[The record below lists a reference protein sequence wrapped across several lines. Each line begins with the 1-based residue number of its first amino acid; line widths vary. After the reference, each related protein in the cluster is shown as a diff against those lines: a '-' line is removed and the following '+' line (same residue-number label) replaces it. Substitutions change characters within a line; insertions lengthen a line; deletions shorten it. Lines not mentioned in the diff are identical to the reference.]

1 MAFNREQLKTELID
15 QVLERVHG
23 HLDGARAADA
33 DHVVRAF
40 YAHVPPDDI
49 VDEQPENLYGAAM
62 TLWAFARERRP
73 KENKVRVYN
82 PRPESHGWK
91 STHTIVDVVIDDMP
105 FLVDSLTA
113 AFQALDADVHLVVYP
128 VIHMRRDENGR
139 FVELASPEAAAG
151 DEGEGGAEETGN
163 LLTEALL
170 HFQISEQRAVAHDI
184 VHQTVAKVLADVR
197 SAVEDWPKMR
207 RHCAALVE
215 EIRREPPH
223 LPADEIAEGTDFL
236 EWLVDDHFTFLGY
249 REYAFEGDGEE
260 AVATVV
266 PDRGMGILRS
276 EEATIFAESRSLAP
290 MPARSRKFLRRPELL
305 VISKAGRRS
314 SVHRPVHL
322 DAISAKLFSAEGKVI
337 GHRLFV
343 GLFTSVAYAARP
355 WDIPVLRR
363 KVQHVLE
370 RSKIPLDGHG
380 GKALMHILDSYSR
393 DELFQITEEKLY
405 DIALGILHLQE
416 RHRIAFFPRR
426 DTFERYVSCLVYVP
440 RDRYDTKLRLKLQAI
455 LSAAYEGQ
463 VSDYYTHLTD
473 SKLARL
479 HLIIQTTPG
488 EIPEVD
494 VDALE
499 QKLISAGRSW
509 SDRLQEALIEA
520 RGEEQG
526 IACMHRFGEAFSA
539 SYQDHFNAQTAVSD
553 IAKVE
558 QALESGLALNLYR
571 PIEADEH
578 ELRLKIYLTGDR
590 VPLSEVLPMLENS
603 GLKVIDEIPFAVK
616 PDDLRDPVWI
626 RDFTMRTDDGGA
638 VAGARRVDL
647 TAIRD
652 LFHEAFRLIWH
663 GDLENDGFNRL
674 VLCAGLSARE
684 VTILRAMCKYL
695 LQARIPFSQ
704 TYMEETLASNPGIA
718 RLLVELFLKR
728 FTPPEPEP
736 PVVSADMPPD
746 PPERRSEERLSA
758 DIESLLEQVTHLD
771 EDRIIRRFRNL
782 IQSMLRTNFFQPGA
796 DGEPQS
802 YLSFKIDSQKVSEL
816 PKPRPLCEIF
826 VYSSR
831 VEAVHLRGGRVA
843 RGGIRWSDRR
853 EDFRTEVLGLM
864 KAQMVKNAVIV
875 PVGSKG
881 GFVVKQP
888 PDGGREERLREGIEC
903 YQTMMRGIL
912 DITDNLVAGEVVPP
926 KDVVRLDDDDPYLV
940 VAADKGTATF
950 SDIAN
955 GISEDFGF
963 WLGDAFASGGSAGYD
978 HKGMGITARGAWES
992 VKRHFR
998 ERGKDIQNEPF
1009 TAVGVGDMSG
1019 DVFGN
1024 GMLLSKHM
1032 LLYGAFNHLHIF
1044 IDPDP
1049 DPEISFAERQR
1060 LFDLPRSSWGDYN
1073 LELISPGGDVFD
1085 RSAKSIVLSE
1095 QIRERFGIEDE
1106 RLTPNELIRK
1116 MLTAEVELLWFG
1128 GIGTYVKARNETHAM
1143 VGDRAND
1150 PLRVDASEVRAKVI
1164 GEGANLGVTQRARI
1178 ELGQLGGR
1186 LNTDSID
1193 NSAGVDCSD
1202 HEVNI
1207 KILLGEVEAAG
1218 DLTRKQRDEL
1228 LREMTDEV
1236 AELVLRDNY
1245 LQTQAITVTHRLGAR
1260 LSDRTARFIRGL
1272 ERTGRL
1278 DRKIEFLPDDEAMAE
1293 RIQHGQGFTRPEIAV
1308 LLSYAKM
1315 ELYDALL
1322 DSDLPEDR
1330 YMEAELARYFPQPLR
1345 QRFPGPILRHRLRR
1359 EIIATMVTNDI
1370 VNRVGITFLH
1380 EVRERTGMVAAD
1392 IARAYLIAREI
1403 FGMRKLWSRIEELD
1417 NHMPAH
1423 VQASM
1428 LAECGRLI
1436 ERGAVWFLREEAKP
1450 LDISAQI
1457 ERYATGVQAVAEGLE
1472 TLLSEAD
1479 TKLLAERVAGYTEEG
1494 APEDVAILAARL
1506 PLLAPG
1512 CDIVRIARDT
1522 AAGEGEVGKIYFALG
1537 SRLGFDWL
1545 RRSASH
1551 LPSESAWDKLAIT
1564 AIIDDLYG
1572 HQSDLTQRVIEAAG
1586 DGEVDEAA
1594 IETWEEGRRSLVS
1607 QTEHLLAELQS
1618 VASPNLSMLAVANR
1632 QLKSMS
1638 A

>member
-1 MAFNREQLKTELID
+1 MAFNRDQLKSELID
-15 QVLERVHG
+15 QVLERVRARLEG
-23 HLDGARAADA
+23 SRAADA
-33 DHVVRAF
+33 EHFVRAF

-49 VDEQPENLYGAAM
+49 LGEAPENLYGAALS
-62 TLWAFARERRP
+62 LWGFARERQAA
-73 KENKVRVYN
+73 ENKVRVYN
-82 PRPESHGWK
+82 PRQESHGWK

-105 FLVDSLTA
+105 FLVDSVTA
-113 AFQALDADVHLVVYP
+113 AFQSLGADVHLVVYP
-128 VIHMRRDENGR
+128 VIHLKRDGDGR
-139 FVELASPEAAAG
+139 FVELAADAAEEAAAG
-151 DEGEGGAEETGN
+151 EAAGDMRP
-163 LLTEALL
+163 EALMQ
-170 HFQISEQRAVAHDI
+170 FQISEQRAVAHDI
-184 VHQTVAKVLADVR
+184 VQQAVSKVLGDVR
-197 SAVEDWPKMR
+197 AAVEDWRPMLGR
-207 RHCAALVE
+207 CAEVIE
-215 EIRREPPH
+215 DIRRDPPP
-223 LPADEIAEGTDFL
+223 LPEDEIAEGTAFL
-236 EWLVDDHFTFLGY
+236 QWLRSDSFTFLGY
-249 REYAFEGDGEE
+249 REYAFEGQGEK
-260 AVATVV
+260 AVASVV
-266 PDRGMGILRS
+266 AGRGLGVLRS
-276 EEATIFAESRSLAP
+276 DETTIFAESRSLGP
-290 MPARSRKFLRRPELL
+290 MPARARRFLRRPELL

-314 SVHRPVHL
+314 TVHRPVHL
-322 DAISAKLFSAEGKVI
+322 DAVSAKLFGAGGEVV

-355 WDIPVLRR
+355 RDIPVLRR
-363 KVQHVLE
+363 KVARVLE
-370 RSKIPLDGHG
+370 RSGIPLDGHG
-380 GKALMHILDSYSR
+380 GKALVHILDTYSR
-393 DELFQITEEKLY
+393 DELFQITEEKLQQ
-405 DIALGILHLQE
+405 IAVGILHLQE
-416 RHRIAFFPRR
+416 RHRIAFFPRK

-440 RDRYDTKLRLKLQAI
+440 RDRFDTRLRLKLQDI
-455 LSAAYEGQ
+455 LSVAYEGQ

-488 EIPEVD
+488 EIPKVD
-494 VDALE
+494 VEALE
-499 QKLISAGRSW
+499 QKLIAAGRSW

-553 IAKVE
+553 IVKVE

-626 RDFTMRTDDGGA
+626 REFTMRSDDGRGA
-638 VAGARRVDL
+638 DL

-652 LFHEAFRLIWH
+652 VFHEAFRLIWH
-663 GDLENDGFNRL
+663 GEMEDDGFNRL

-684 VTILRAMCKYL
+684 VTVLRALCKYL

-704 TYMEETLASNPGIA
+704 TYMEGTLASNPEIA
-718 RLLVELFLKR
+718 RLLVRLFLRR
-728 FTPPEPEP
+728 FDPSSDPEGP
-736 PVVSADMPPD
+736 
-746 PPERRSEERLSA
+746 SEDQLASQ
-758 DIESLLEQVTHLD
+758 IETLLEQVTHLD

-782 IQSMLRTNFFQPGA
+782 IRSMLRTNFFQPAAGGGA
-796 DGEPQS
+796 KP
-802 YLSFKIDSQKVSEL
+802 YLSFKLDSRKLSEL
-816 PKPRPLCEIF
+816 PLPRPLCEIF
-826 VYSSR
+826 VYSAR
-831 VEAVHLRGGRVA
+831 LEAVHLRGGRVA

-881 GFVVKQP
+881 GFVVKRP
-888 PDGGREERLREGIEC
+888 PAGGREELMREVVEC

-912 DITDNLVAGEVVPP
+912 DLTDNLAGGDVVPP
-926 KDVVRLDDDDPYLV
+926 GGVVRHDDDDPYLV

-950 SDIAN
+950 SDVAN
-955 GISEDFGF
+955 GISEECGF

-978 HKGMGITARGAWES
+978 HKKMGITARGAWES

-998 ERGKDIQNEPF
+998 ELGKDVQSQPF

-1024 GMLLSKHM
+1024 GMLLSPHM
-1032 LLYGAFNHLHIF
+1032 RLIGAFNHLHVF
-1044 IDPDP
+1044 VDPDP
-1049 DPEISFAERQR
+1049 DPEASLAERRR
-1060 LFDLPRSSWGDYN
+1060 LFELPRSSWSDYDRSR
-1073 LELISPGGDVFD
+1073 ISAGGGVFD
-1085 RSAKSIVLSE
+1085 RSAKSIE
-1095 QIRERFGIEDE
+1095 
-1106 RLTPNELIRK
+1106 LTPEIRRLLELEEELVTPAELIREL
-1116 MLTAEVELLWFG
+1116 LTAEVELLWFG
-1128 GIGTYVKARNETHAM
+1128 GIGTYVKAREETHAM

-1150 PLRVDASEVRAKVI
+1150 PLRVDAGEVRAKVI

-1178 ELGQLGGR
+1178 EYGQLGGR

-1207 KILLGEVEAAG
+1207 KILLGEVESAG
-1218 DLTRKQRDEL
+1218 DLTRKQRNQL
-1228 LREMTDEV
+1228 LKKMTDEV

-1272 ERTGRL
+1272 ERSGRL
-1278 DRKIEFLPDDEAMAE
+1278 DRKIESLPDDEALAE
-1293 RIQHGQGFTRPEIAV
+1293 RQQRGQGFTRSEIAV

-1315 ELYDALL
+1315 ELYDELL
-1322 DSDLPEDR
+1322 ASDLPEDP
-1330 YMEAELARYFPQPLR
+1330 YLAAELARYFPRPLR
-1345 QRFPGPILRHRLRR
+1345 GKFSRPIQRHRLRR
-1359 EIIATMVTNDI
+1359 EIIATVVTNDI

-1403 FGMRKLWSRIEELD
+1403 FGMRELWHGIESLD
-1417 NHMPAH
+1417 NRMPASL
-1423 VQASM
+1423 QASM

-1450 LDISAQI
+1450 LDVSDQI
-1457 ERYATGVQAVAEGLE
+1457 ERYAEGVRAITENLE
-1472 TLLSEAD
+1472 TVLSEAD
-1479 TKLLAERVAGYTEEG
+1479 TKLLAERSAGYLEEG
-1494 APEDVAILAARL
+1494 APQDVATLIARL

-1512 CDIVRIARDT
+1512 CDIVRIARDAEVEVAQVGVVYF
-1522 AAGEGEVGKIYFALG
+1522 AAGA
-1537 SRLGFDWL
+1537 RLGFDWL

-1572 HQSDLTQRVIEAAG
+1572 HQSDLTQRVIEAAAG
-1586 DGEVDEAA
+1586 DDGIDEGSIERWAA
-1594 IETWEEGRRSLVS
+1594 GRRSLVL

-1638 A
+1638 G